1 MDASDVLER
10 LAALS
15 AEFQADL
22 PVRIARIEGIWKDVH
37 AARTEDVRRKA
48 MDLLH
53 AEVHTLAGGGKSFG
67 FPLVSKAA
75 APIDSLI
82 RDLIERDRDISSD
95 EKDQID
101 TLVKWLI
108 EAAKV
113 APEPITFDVT
123 NDSPPASDEPVR
135 PRILILSGAW
145 TDEQDR
151 IKTALENYGFE
162 VSPAGPSETL
172 PASIL
177 GGAPGILIVDTDTD
191 QDMIEYAQR
200 TRALKDLPLL
210 VASQSTGF
218 ENRLNAVRSGADV
231 FLPKPFTT
239 NELID
244 RLVELED
251 EFNEAPYRVVI
262 AEDDGPLAHFYQLT
276 LEHAGISTLVVS
288 KPEALLDTLSGF
300 DADLILMDLYM
311 PSCDGFELAQIV
323 RQFPAYMT
331 VPILFLSTES
341 RLSKHLQALQ
351 HGGDDFLIKP
361 LQPDQVVSAVRSR
374 AKRYRE
380 LKKLTDRDSLTGL
393 LNHTNIL
400 RNLDREMNN
409 SKRTGSQTS
418 LAMVD
423 IDHFKKVNDTY
434 GHVVGDQVL
443 VRVSH
448 LIRNRLR
455 RTDHIGRYGGEE
467 FAIVMPDTTQ
477 EQAHKIIEELRLAAK
492 AVEHRT
498 SEGCFNITFS
508 GGIAAYPVFGSKLDI
523 TKAADEALYRAK
535 SGGRD
540 QTVVA
545 SPPD

>member
-1 MDASDVLER
+1 MDANNVLER

-22 PVRIARIEGIWKDVH
+22 PVRIARIESIWNDVNS
-37 AARTEDVRRKA
+37 ASTDDVRGKA

-82 RDLIERDRDISSD
+82 RDLIERDRDVNQD
-95 EKDQID
+95 EKEQLD

-113 APEPITFDVT
+113 APEAISFDVLQET
-123 NDSPPASDEPVR
+123 NQSVDTSVR
-135 PRILILSGAW
+135 PRILILSGNW
-145 TDEQDR
+145 TDDQDR
-151 IKTALENYGFE
+151 VKTALENYGFE
-162 VSPAGPSETL
+162 VSAAGPNETL
-172 PASIL
+172 PASVLSGSPAIL
-177 GGAPGILIVDTDTD
+177 FIDSDTDD
-191 QDMIEYAQR
+191 AMIDYAHSHKI
-200 TRALKDLPLL
+200 LKDLPLV
-210 VASQSTGF
+210 VASESTGF
-218 ENRLNAVRSGADV
+218 ENRLKAVRSGAQE
-231 FLPKPFTT
+231 FLPKPYTT

-244 RLVELED
+244 RLVEVEEEL
-251 EFNEAPYRVVI
+251 NEAPYRVVI

-276 LEHAGISTLVVS
+276 LEHAGINTLVVS

-409 SKRTGSQTS
+409 SKRTGSETS

-477 EQAHKIIEELRLAAK
+477 EQAHRIIEELRLAAK

-498 SEGCFNITFS
+498 SDGCFTITFS
-508 GGIAAYPVFGSKLDI
+508 GGIAAYPSFGNKLEI
-523 TKAADEALYRAK
+523 TKAADEALYKAK

-540 QTVVA
+540 QTVIA
-545 SPPD
+545 NPPD